1 MPKTT
6 FSETILTAF
15 PPITL
20 AEMEKVR
27 LMNRIDIKYMTT
39 QEGLCRLLSAME
51 TDCYVQE
58 IGQSRVGAYRTLYL
72 DTANADMYLAHHNGR
87 KVREKIRVRNYVA
100 SDTCFFEVK
109 DKTNKGRTHKA
120 RIQIPDYEYD
130 SDGAAADFLR
140 RNALFRP
147 DELTP
152 HVETVYDR
160 ITLVNR
166 QKTERLTIDIN
177 LAFRNHRTGQACDL
191 SGLVIIEL
199 KQDASSASFARAL
212 LSGLGIPAIRFSK
225 YCAGA
230 VLTDPAIKQN
240 RFKPKLR
247 QINKLIN
254 YDTYGHI

>member
-1 MPKTT
+1 MVTLE
-6 FSETILTAF
+6 SILSAF

-20 AEMEKVR
+20 EEMDKVR

-39 QEGLCRLLSAME
+39 RDGLYRLLSGME
-51 TDCYVQE
+51 KDCFVQE
-58 IGQSRVGAYRTLYL
+58 VRQCRIGAYRTLYL

-109 DKTNKGRTHKA
+109 NKNNKGRTQKA
-120 RIQIPDYEYD
+120 RMRIPGYEYD
-130 SDGAAADFLR
+130 SGSAVADFLD
-140 RNALFRP
+140 RNALFRAG
-147 DELTP
+147 ELSP

-177 LAFRNHRTGQACDL
+177 LAFRNHRTGRDGNLSDL
-191 SGLVIIEL
+191 VVVEL
-199 KQDASSASFARAL
+199 KQDSNSASFARAL
-212 LSGLGIPAIRFSK
+212 LSGLDIRPVRFSK
-225 YCAGA
+225 YCAGT
-230 VLTDPAIKQN
+230 VLTDSAIKHN

-247 QINKLIN
+247 QIHKLIN
-254 YDTYGHI
+254 YEYGHI